1 MWSYWR
7 PQDCP
12 PCDND
17 IMIISAY
24 DDITLATPVS
34 LPPLSLGDPG
44 DGGGHREEEGGDPQG
59 PVQGQHPHLERR
71 CRLRL
76 VTL

>member
-1 MWSYWR
+1 
-7 PQDCP
+7 
-12 PCDND
+12 
-17 IMIISAY
+17 MIISAY
-24 DDITLATPVS
+24 DDITLVTPVS

-44 DGGGHREEEGGDPQG
+44 DGGGHREEEGGDTQG

-71 CRLRL
+71 GRLRL

>member
-1 MWSYWR
+1 
-7 PQDCP
+7 
-12 PCDND
+12 
-17 IMIISAY
+17 MIISAY
-24 DDITLATPVS
+24 DDITLVTPVS

-44 DGGGHREEEGGDPQG
+44 DGGCHREEEGGDPQG

-71 CRLRL
+71 GRLRL